1 MIANKKFKSSETLW
15 WAHSKAHGWVVLDKT
30 LTRNRCS
37 FHPEEYTF
45 IRCRDWSAYEQGHQ
59 PWNYTE
65 AGRYLERPQAG
76 NWKSCRVSLRRGGK
90 RGKALGVSR
99 QELGIWR

>member
-15 WAHSKAHGWVVLDKT
+15 WAHSKSHGWVILDKT

-45 IRCRDWSAYEQGHQ
+45 IRCRDWSEYEQADQ
-59 PWNYTE
+59 PWNYKE
-65 AGRYLERPQAG
+65 AGRYLDSLTPAEAAEAQRELEQLQAKYAER
-76 NWKSCRVSLRRGGK
+76 V
-90 RGKALGVSR
+90 
-99 QELGIWR
+99 